1 MHIKISLI
9 GKGTSFTRARVV
21 YSHSSFQPLRC
32 ACEAYSSN
40 VSARNVFRDF
50 RRLATTKALRGGALC
65 AAVLEDDICL
75 PAPGK
80 LQLHAFV
87 LMPEHVH
94 LLLTAAE
101 GVHP

>member
-50 RRLATTKALRGGALC
+50 RHLATTKALRGGALC
-65 AAVLEDDICL
+65 PAVLEDDICL
-75 PAPGK
+75 PAPR
-80 LQLHAFV
+80 QIPVTRFCANARARTF
-87 LMPEHVH
+87 
-94 LLLTAAE
+94 AAYL
-101 GVHP
+101 GGSR